1 MADRQPVDIGKPCRR
16 DRQRR
21 PWADDH
27 PSLACIDA
35 HHIKRFRLTADV
47 DSATLAHRE
56 VDEPAMA
63 AKHPPLQVDD
73 LAGVIGFRTELPDN
87 GRIIAARYEA
97 DILAVGLGSHA
108 QAMLLRQRSHLARSQ
123 EHTSALQSLMRISY
137 AVFR

>member
-1 MADRQPVDIGKPCRR
+1 MRISDWSSDVCSSDLLHRQRRIMADRQPVDIGKPCRR

-97 DILAVGLGSHA
+97 DIDRKSTRLNHSH
-108 QAMLLRQRSHLARSQ
+108 
-123 EHTSALQSLMRISY
+123 
-137 AVFR
+137 

>member
-1 MADRQPVDIGKPCRR
+1 MRISDWSSDVCSSDLLHRQRRIMADRQPVDIGKPCRR

-63 AKHPPLQVDD
+63 AKHPPLQVAD
-73 LAGVIGFRTELPDN
+73 LAGDRKSTRLNSRHYPE
-87 GRIIAARYEA
+87 IACPSLHEKKKNK
-97 DILAVGLGSHA
+97 
-108 QAMLLRQRSHLARSQ
+108 QQQR
-123 EHTSALQSLMRISY
+123 
-137 AVFR
+137 

>member
-1 MADRQPVDIGKPCRR
+1 M
-16 DRQRR
+16 
-21 PWADDH
+21 
-27 PSLACIDA
+27 DA
-35 HHIKRFRLTADV
+35 NHRNRFRLAADV

-97 DILAVGLGSHA
+97 DLLAVGLGSHA
-108 QAMLLRQRSHLARSQ
+108 QAMLRSEERPVGKECVRMCRSRW
-123 EHTSALQSLMRISY
+123 SPYM
-137 AVFR
+137 

>member
-1 MADRQPVDIGKPCRR
+1 M
-16 DRQRR
+16 
-21 PWADDH
+21 
-27 PSLACIDA
+27 DA
-35 HHIKRFRLTADV
+35 NHRNRFRLTADV

-73 LAGVIGFRTELPDN
+73 FAGVIGFRTELPDN

-108 QAMLLRQRSHLARSQ
+108 QAMLLRQRSNLALFHPAEIGRAQS
-123 EHTSALQSLMRISY
+123 ELQSLMR
-137 AVFR
+137 

>member
-1 MADRQPVDIGKPCRR
+1 M
-16 DRQRR
+16 
-21 PWADDH
+21 
-27 PSLACIDA
+27 DA
-35 HHIKRFRLTADV
+35 NHRNRFRLAADV

-108 QAMLLRQRSHLARSQ
+108 QAMLLRHRSQ
-123 EHTSALQSLMRISY
+123 IRRQSCRERECQY
-137 AVFR
+137 G

>member
-56 VDEPAMA
+56 VDEPSMA
-63 AKHPPLQVDD
+63 ANDRKSVVWGKSVSSRVD
-73 LAGVIGFRTELPDN
+73 LGCP
-87 GRIIAARYEA
+87 RIIKQKQTR
-97 DILAVGLGSHA
+97 
-108 QAMLLRQRSHLARSQ
+108 QPQTLRR
-123 EHTSALQSLMRISY
+123 TIN
-137 AVFR
+137 

>member
-63 AKHPPLQVDD
+63 AKPPPLQVDD
-73 LAGVIGFRTELPDN
+73 LAGVIGRSEERRGGKECVRT
-87 GRIIAARYEA
+87 GRSRWSPSSEKK
-97 DILAVGLGSHA
+97 
-108 QAMLLRQRSHLARSQ
+108 
-123 EHTSALQSLMRISY
+123 
-137 AVFR
+137 

>member
-1 MADRQPVDIGKPCRR
+1 MRISDWSSDVCSSDLLHRQRRIMADRQPVDIGKPCRR

-47 DSATLAHRE
+47 DSATLAHRK

-73 LAGVIGFRTELPDN
+73 LAGVIGFRTELPDKDRKSTRLN
-87 GRIIAARYEA
+87 S
-97 DILAVGLGSHA
+97 SH
-108 QAMLLRQRSHLARSQ
+108 
-123 EHTSALQSLMRISY
+123 
-137 AVFR
+137 